1 MVALFKTSPQG
12 FKRRNSLFKKEIRQ
26 RNIVN
31 KFTFTH
37 KEVLFSLVTE
47 LTCMTYLEKV
57 QEKRT
62 SHNSVHPLKAPQWTA
77 PYLTTLSRSNVS
89 PKSPPLSAMPR
100 A

>member
-37 KEVLFSLVTE
+37 KEV
-47 LTCMTYLEKV
+47 YL
-57 QEKRT
+57 
-62 SHNSVHPLKAPQWTA
+62 A
-77 PYLTTLSRSNVS
+77 
-89 PKSPPLSAMPR
+89 
-100 A
+100 